1 MHIIGWIFFGLVVG
15 IVAKFLMP
23 GHCPRRRFRRLQ
35 LVASRVCHRVP
46 SLAVII
52 CRADERR

>member
-1 MHIIGWIFFGLVVG
+1 MFGVLGWIVFGLVVG

-23 GHCPRRRFRRLQ
+23 GHCRRRLRRLQ
-35 LVASRVCHRVP
+35 VVASRVCHRVP